1 MHLKVLGA
9 HEPSRVFNAL
19 ALESNSFQQQGAKV
33 KRPSFAVAWAAS
45 QRIYDPAN
53 SGERV
58 AKVIGG

>member
-1 MHLKVLGA
+1 M
-9 HEPSRVFNAL
+9 
-19 ALESNSFQQQGAKV
+19 

-58 AKVIGG
+58 AKAIDENVAKNVDNS